1 MTCAVKTQDHRMAE
15 LKTFMEQ
22 LRGTPRSESNL
33 IAILHKVQELYGYLN
48 REAMDEVAATMQIPT
63 AHIWGVATFYHYFKL
78 KAPGKHVIAICLGT
92 ACYIKGAGEILEKL
106 KDELKIDIGGIS
118 PDGMFSLEEARC
130 LGACGLAPVMMIDG
144 KIYGSLTPKRVSE
157 IIQGYRKLEA
167 ASVKSA

>member
-1 MTCAVKTQDHRMAE
+1 MPYVVEGEDTRAAE
-15 LKTFMEQ
+15 LKKFMGG
-22 LRGTPRSESNL
+22 LRGSARSESNL
-33 IAILHKVQELYGYLN
+33 ISVLHKVQEFYGYLD
-48 REAMDEVAATMQIPT
+48 REAMDEVAAAMNIPT

-78 KAPGKHVIAICLGT
+78 KKPGKHVISICLGT

-144 KIYGSLTPKRVSE
+144 RIYGSLTPKKVTE
-157 IIQGYRKLEA
+157 ILQEYRKRA
-167 ASVKSA
+167 GK